1 MSHLVSRNTRAIG
14 DVAVNASLR
23 ASLRAN
29 LLASCSGTIA
39 HSQNFDTTHRFK
51 KSSNL
56 GCNSILP
63 DFGKFSQVLSKF
75 SKVSAPTFEAIG
87 GAV

>member
-1 MSHLVSRNTRAIG
+1 MSHLVSRNTPPIG
-14 DVAVNASLR
+14 DVVVN

-51 KSSNL
+51 KSSNK

-63 DFGKFSQVLSKF
+63 DLGKFSQVLSKF